1 MAKIVIIKH
10 RESGMMKEGMY
21 GFSWTFLFFGYL
33 VPIFRGELLFATLF
47 FFLTYV
53 TYFLWIFAD
62 AVFHHTYEIFVD
74 DDIRVGLSIIP
85 LWFWQI
91 IFAILYNKQYMT
103 RMFEKGWELADTDAR
118 NYEARAALNMV
129 HNQTEA
135 DSRAGRPKSDSPTP
149 TITS

>member
-21 GFSWTFLFFGYL
+21 GFSWTFLLFGFW
-33 VPIFRGELLFATLF
+33 VPLFRGELLFATLF

-53 TYFLWIFAD
+53 SYFLMALAD
-62 AVFHHTYEIFVD
+62 AIFIEEEPWWDLGVSL
-74 DDIRVGLSIIP
+74 IL

-91 IFAILYNKQYMT
+91 IFAFLYNKQYMT
-103 RMFEKGWELADTDAR
+103 RMFEKGWELADSDAR
-118 NYEARAALNMV
+118 NYEASAALNMV

-135 DSRAGRPKSDSPTP
+135 DIRAGKTKPDSTDP